1 MFDSI
6 RNRAFLGK
14 NFAQFFRI
22 LHTEASKGWGGQEI
36 RILNEAEGMRLR
48 GHQLFILADPESELL
63 KRANKRGF
71 YTKAIRFQ
79 RRKFYSQ
86 VIEVKNFIET
96 MNIDVINTHSSK
108 DSWIALSSARLA
120 KNKPFVIR
128 TRHLSTPIGKNILT
142 RLLYM
147 HLPHVIITTGEAIR
161 KQMVDINHFNPDKIV
176 SIPTGVDT
184 AFFNPDREYKDIRGE
199 LNITQSTPLVGS
211 VSVLRS
217 WKGLDYFVKAI
228 PLILHEIPNA
238 RFIIAGEGPY
248 RAKLEEAIRLT
259 GESNK
264 IYLLGHR
271 EDVADILS
279 SLDILVHP
287 SYANEGVPQTI
298 LQAMSMKKPVIATS
312 LDSLAEIVI
321 HGKTGIVI
329 SPENFKELAREVVR
343 LLQNRGLA
351 KEMGENGKRL
361 VEIAYSFEGM
371 IDKIES
377 LYREFYKKKGL
388 SKNV

>member
-1 MFDSI
+1 MFDNIS
-6 RNRAFLGK
+6 NKAFLRK
-14 NFAQFFRI
+14 NFSQSLRI
-22 LHTEASKGWGGQEI
+22 LHTEASSGWGGQEI
-36 RILNEAEGMRLR
+36 RVLKEAEGMRSR
-48 GHQLFILADPESELL
+48 GHHVFILADPEGELF

-79 RRKFYSQ
+79 KRKFYSQ
-86 VIEVKNFIET
+86 VVEVKNFIET

-108 DSWIALSSARLA
+108 DSWIALTSARLA
-120 KNKPFVIR
+120 KNKPFIIR

-147 HLPHVIITTGEAIR
+147 HLPHAVITTGEAIR
-161 KQMVDINHFNPDKIV
+161 KQMVDVNYFNPDKIV
-176 SIPTGVDT
+176 SIPTGIDT
-184 AFFNPDREYKDIRGE
+184 AFFNPDREYKNIRHE
-199 LNITQSTPLVGS
+199 LNLPQSTPLVGS

-217 WKGLDYFVKAI
+217 WKGLDYFVMAV
-228 PLILHEIPNA
+228 PLILYEIPDA

-248 RAKLEEAIRLT
+248 RGKLEEAIRLT
-259 GESNK
+259 GESDK

-271 EDVADILS
+271 EDIADILS

-298 LQAMSMKKPVIATS
+298 LQAMSMKRPVVATS

-321 HGKTGIVI
+321 NRKTGIIV
-329 SPENFKELAREVVR
+329 PPKDFEELAKNVIILLRNRE
-343 LLQNRGLA
+343 LA
-351 KEMGENGKRL
+351 KELGENGRQL
-361 VEIAYSFEGM
+361 VDMAYSFEGM

-377 LYREFYKKKGL
+377 LYKKFYKDKEL